1 MAKRPRPSKGSIED
15 EVVDTEISGNF
26 LGESSKNTSGYCYLD
41 HPADVQVHAWGPD
54 LASAIAQAVT
64 ATYGYMTDLEC
75 VEEQFSM
82 FYSAKANDLQG
93 LLHAVMAEALC
104 GFQSEPF
111 FVGRRVI
118 VRSLD
123 LNTWTAEF
131 EVFGECF
138 SLQKHTQLT
147 DVKAITY
154 SNMQI
159 HENANRCDIFLL
171 DLCTKMFSNLLC
183 LLTLLSYVD
192 ILACSTQIYNR
203 LIKFQMGM
211 DVKKK
216 VLKRKLEKM
225 KATQAKLR
233 RKERMKEDQEEKEIK
248 EEVEDHDSEQKSENG
263 FAENTVP
270 PESSIKE
277 DVASFLSGSKFD
289 RLKGKVNDRLLEA
302 IRKMGFTSMT
312 EIQAKSIE
320 PLLEGRDMLA
330 SAKTGSGKTLAFLIP
345 AVELLLKLDWKQY
358 NGTGVIIISP
368 TRELSMQT
376 YGVLTELLEGTF
388 LSHGLVMGGSNRKA
402 EQDKLIK

>member
-1 MAKRPRPSKGSIED
+1 MSLDRIGISENQNSHSSLGETGFHLMAKKPRPSKGSIED
-15 EVVDTEISGNF
+15 EVVDAEVSEHF
-26 LGESSKNTSGYCYLD
+26 LKGSSKNTSGYCYLD

-123 LNTWTAEF
+123 LKTWSAEF

-159 HENANRCDIFLL
+159 HENVNRCDIFVIL
-171 DLCTKMFSNLLC
+171 D
-183 LLTLLSYVD
+183 
-192 ILACSTQIYNR
+192 I
-203 LIKFQMGM
+203 
-211 DVKKK
+211 
-216 VLKRKLEKM
+216 
-225 KATQAKLR
+225 
-233 RKERMKEDQEEKEIK
+233 
-248 EEVEDHDSEQKSENG
+248 
-263 FAENTVP
+263 
-270 PESSIKE
+270 
-277 DVASFLSGSKFD
+277 
-289 RLKGKVNDRLLEA
+289 
-302 IRKMGFTSMT
+302 
-312 EIQAKSIE
+312 
-320 PLLEGRDMLA
+320 
-330 SAKTGSGKTLAFLIP
+330 
-345 AVELLLKLDWKQY
+345 
-358 NGTGVIIISP
+358 
-368 TRELSMQT
+368 
-376 YGVLTELLEGTF
+376 
-388 LSHGLVMGGSNRKA
+388 
-402 EQDKLIK
+402 